1 MAAKVVVDR
10 ARTPPIIRP
19 GFRSIGPPLHG
30 SSMPAKYSISSL
42 HAAKPS
48 PCSRSTHSPTF
59 CSRFSNILFEPRGPG
74 RQQDLTRAAEES
86 DERGLAERLAGGLRF
101 RSTTGQTPYPNAWM

>member
-1 MAAKVVVDR
+1 MAAKVLIDR
-10 ARTPPIIRP
+10 ASNAPITRSCS
-19 GFRSIGPPLHG
+19 RSIGPPHQG

-101 RSTTGQTPYPNAWM
+101 RSTTGQNPLPKRLD